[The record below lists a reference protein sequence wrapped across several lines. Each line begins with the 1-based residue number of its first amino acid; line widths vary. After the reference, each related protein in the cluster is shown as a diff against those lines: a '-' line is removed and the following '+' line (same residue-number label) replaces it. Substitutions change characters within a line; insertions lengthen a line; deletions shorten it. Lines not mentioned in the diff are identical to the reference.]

1 MSARVCLCSARALF
15 RGRLGCV
22 FGVVAL
28 CGPAMAAS
36 SDAPAGSVA
45 GSPPSD
51 AGSRPHAPTPIFEPP
66 PIVPRPPYLRRTI
79 ELVPSAGVALPLC
92 TAGDPA
98 TDRCVGLGPGVGVG
112 AAGLWRLVPLFALGV
127 TIKVA
132 TFENEPP
139 ERLQLKDA
147 SALSASLALLGRFYL
162 LDEGNL
168 DPYAEL
174 MLGAGVL
181 GSSALEADGLRYDE
195 SGAGFLIALGTGLD
209 FYMGNHFRF
218 GPALTWTNT
227 FVRNVRRCP
236 TTGTE
241 ECANLPT
248 SSHGVLHGTLEF
260 GARLT
265 LLLGSEN

>member
-1 MSARVCLCSARALF
+1 MAEPSETPVGSA
-15 RGRLGCV
+15 
-22 FGVVAL
+22 
-28 CGPAMAAS
+28 
-36 SDAPAGSVA
+36 A
-45 GSPPSD
+45 GSPHSD
-51 AGSRPHAPTPIFEPP
+51 AGSRPRAPLPIFEPPPIVPLPIFEPP
-66 PIVPRPPYLRRTI
+66 PIVPRPPYLRRAI

-112 AAGLWRLVPLFALGV
+112 AAGLWRLVPIFALGV
-127 TIKVA
+127 AVNVA
-132 TFENEPP
+132 AFENEPP
-139 ERLQLKDA
+139 KRLGLRDA

-209 FYMGNHFRF
+209 FYMSNHFRF

-241 ECANLPT
+241 ECDSLPT
-248 SSHGVLHGTLEF
+248 STHGVLHGALEF